1 MEFLTPGEKIKKLR
15 IDLNMNQQELEDHG
29 LSRAFIS
36 MIELGKR
43 GLSRDSAKTIVDKFN
58 EKARK
63 LGIQLN
69 IDKDYILNSPS
80 EDAEK
85 YCLNKLNDV
94 QKETEIAEIIEIAND
109 YDLDVVKAKAF
120 ERLGDIKYDAKDYT
134 AAFISYSSS
143 LDANSK
149 LDEVNS
155 KLFYLNTR
163 LGICKFNQL
172 MYKESV
178 FHFDKAYNLA
188 VNVGDIVLQKKSIFN
203 LASCYKKI
211 GDISKAIEFIDKY
224 LLSCDK
230 EKELEV
236 FIRTN
241 ILKAVCYTEI
251 KDIDKAESIYNE
263 LINDECFNSHPLLAN
278 VYNNLGFIYL
288 DKEKYVDSLDYFNKS
303 QHIRSDNNSDEL
315 YHTLIEK
322 AEVYKRQ
329 GLYNEA
335 IMLIKLGL
343 EQSEKNNDLEY
354 LIQGHYR
361 LSDIYKLLNDNGKLK
376 EEYEAILQLLSKT
389 DRKKE
394 IIIIYS
400 KISEMFLNIDNIEKA
415 KIYLKK
421 SLKLLEED

>member
-80 EDAEK
+80 EDAQK
-85 YCLNKLNDV
+85 YCLNKLNTV
-94 QKETEIAEIIEIAND
+94 EQETEIAEIIEIANE
-109 YDLDVVKAKAF
+109 YDLDRVKAKAF
-120 ERLGDIKYDAKDYT
+120 ERLGDINYEAKDYT
-134 AAFISYSSS
+134 AAFIAYSSS
-143 LDANSK
+143 IDANSK
-149 LDEVNS
+149 LDKVDS
-155 KLFYLNTR
+155 KLFYLNNR
-163 LGICKFNQL
+163 LGSCKFSQL
-172 MYKESV
+172 MHKEAV
-178 FHFDKAYNLA
+178 FYFDKAYNIA
-188 VNVGDIVLQKKSIFN
+188 VNAGDIELQKKSMFN

-236 FIRTN
+236 FVRTN
-241 ILKAVCYTEI
+241 ILKAVCYTEL

-263 LINDECFNSHPLLAN
+263 LINDECFKAHPLLAN

-288 DKEKYVDSLDYFNKS
+288 GKEKYVDSLDYFNKS
-303 QHIRSDNNSDEL
+303 QHIRASNHCDDLS
-315 YHTLIEK
+315 HTLIEK

-343 EQSEKNNDLEY
+343 EQSETNNDLEY

-361 LSDIYKLLNDNGKLK
+361 LSDIYKSLNDNEKLQ
-376 EEYEAILQLLSKT
+376 EEYEEVLQLLSKT

-394 IIIIYS
+394 MIIVYS
-400 KISEMFLNIDNIEKA
+400 KMSELFLNIDNIEKA
-415 KIYLKK
+415 KLYLKK
-421 SLKLLEED
+421 SLELLEED